1 MKYDNYTKYGIHD
14 KAERYVLSGYMFL
27 IVLSSVIGDTL
38 ILIGSIRYNAIKLH
52 KIMVVFIQYIAVA
65 DLVCS
70 IFRVLPGAVSLVANG
85 WIFGDFLCSATFI
98 MMFIFAGTGF
108 LLISALTF
116 SKFMIIKYPF
126 RAVHFSKKHGHLATL
141 GMFAFWCC
149 FGVIY
154 IVDGTSAY
162 FSYLGYNSSL
172 YPSLNSK
179 VYYIA
184 CVVVGAICLISITIT
199 IVNSAMLLYLAKK
212 VADRGTR
219 GLQWQGVRTVLL
231 TVAAY
236 AISNVPLAV
245 YFIVLP
251 GSQPQTA
258 ASFYYKFQ
266 RFAGFIVDLNI
277 VSNFYIYTISL
288 TSFREFLKSRIRVVA
303 DYIVRCFVPNGDQ
316 PTAHRGTERQRL
328 LT

>member
-14 KAERYVLSGYMFL
+14 KAERYALSGYMFL

-38 ILIGSIRYNAIKLH
+38 ILIGSMRYNAIKLH
-52 KIMVVFIQYIAVA
+52 KIMVVFIQYIAIA

-85 WIFGDFLCSATFI
+85 WIFGDFLCSATF
-98 MMFIFAGTGF
+98 FVAYSFAGASF
-108 LLISALTF
+108 FLISALTF
-116 SKFMIIKYPF
+116 AKLIIVKYPF
-126 RAVHFSKKHGHLATL
+126 RAVNFSKKHGHLATL

-149 FGVIY
+149 FGVIC
-154 IVDGTSAY
+154 IVGEKGIY
-162 FSYLGYNSSL
+162 FSYMSYNCD
-172 YPSLNSK
+172 YFSLNSK
-179 VYYIA
+179 VHHVA
-184 CVVVGAICLISITIT
+184 RVVAGAIGLISTTIT

-212 VADRGTR
+212 VADRRTG

-236 AISNVPLAV
+236 AIATVPLAV
-245 YFIVLP
+245 YLIEFTETQPHTTANKFHRFVMFI
-251 GSQPQTA
+251 
-258 ASFYYKFQ
+258 FY
-266 RFAGFIVDLNI
+266 LNI

-303 DYIVRCFVPNGDQ
+303 DYIVRFFFSNGDQ

-328 LT
+328 LP